1 MPPRI
6 FRPGFATASIPS
18 HARHPGLD
26 PGSKGPFCRED
37 GSSGRKRVEA
47 RAILL
52 IAAPIGPRRVGG
64 IPAAGARPEGGS
76 VERIWAAN
84 CPQGANEGPAVL
96 GRGIAAM

>member
-64 IPAAGARPEGGS
+64 IPAAGARPVGRSGEW
-76 VERIWAAN
+76 IWPAKS
-84 CPQGANEGPAVL
+84 PQAENGGPAL
-96 GRGIAAM
+96 LERGIAAI